1 VVAEEKSALA
11 PLLAVP
17 RLAAWSFG
25 GRIGTG
31 CLDHAPLDQSERE
44 FRGER
49 QLSRA
54 WCSTI
59 RVAMPSR
66 TGEASRVASSTPT
79 WRLGVPCEGSVR
91 DPIRLAALAPANHV
105 ARPGDMGMEAGA
117 LVRPTA
123 DGSVQ
128 RRRREEE
135 QRESIPWLRVTGAET
150 AGSSRELARRFDW
163 GGGTMRDSRRDI
175 RPMDGH
181 AKLRVWQDARQLVV
195 EVCACTRDL
204 PADERY
210 VTGPQLRRAVWS
222 VSNNIAEGNA
232 RRAGRSWCN
241 S

>member
-1 VVAEEKSALA
+1 VQSLPTILRSASQPPAYAPRCPRQDVHSTAHALSTIPHYVDEIRNCCCRTGFTIHIGCTSRVSAEEKSALA
-11 PLLAVP
+11 PLSGVP
-17 RLAAWSFG
+17 RLPAWSVG

-49 QLSRA
+49 RLSRA
-54 WCSTI
+54 RCSTI

-91 DPIRLAALAPANHV
+91 DPIRLAALALANHV

-135 QRESIPWLRVTGAET
+135 QRESIP
-150 AGSSRELARRFDW
+150 
-163 GGGTMRDSRRDI
+163 
-175 RPMDGH
+175 
-181 AKLRVWQDARQLVV
+181 
-195 EVCACTRDL
+195 
-204 PADERY
+204 
-210 VTGPQLRRAVWS
+210 
-222 VSNNIAEGNA
+222 
-232 RRAGRSWCN
+232 
-241 S
+241 